1 MRVRWTCFRFGL
13 AGGEVRVQAV
23 RQGVPV
29 EAEPQAAH
37 PRGPVRQG
45 AAARVPAVRHELQA
59 HQSPEQAR
67 DTLPAHRVRRRC
79 RRSAFVV
86 VVVRRRPGVRVVVH
100 GSAHPQATAA
110 VSGRAAHHRR
120 VHQHHQRYRH
130 HVVPVTDH
138 TGVAP
143 EKPESGPKLE
153 FQNSKTGKL
162 KKIIIDSEKQIF
174 FFCSVSRVSACV
186 YM

>member
-1 MRVRWTCFRFGL
+1 M
-13 AGGEVRVQAV
+13 QAV
-23 RQGVPV
+23 RQGVSV

-45 AAARVPAVRHELQA
+45 AAARVPAMRHELQA

-79 RRSAFVV
+79 RSAFVV
-86 VVVRRRPGVRVVVH
+86 VRRRHTGVRVVVH
-100 GSAHPQATAA
+100 GSAHPQAAAA

-120 VHQHHQRYRH
+120 VHQHHQHYRH

-143 EKPESGPKLE
+143 EKPKSGPKLE

-162 KKIIIDSEKQIF
+162 KTKKINQ
-174 FFCSVSRVSACV
+174 
-186 YM
+186 